1 VNHALHYCL
10 DTDMC
15 IYLLNGHP
23 RVKIRVAEV
32 GVTALAV
39 AIPTVG
45 ELYFG
50 AYNSGRVEANVARVG
65 AFLSPPGPQV
75 LFIDEPAAEEF
86 ARFKALLCRAGRP
99 IGDIDL
105 FIAGVPVSHG
115 LTVVTNNTEHFA
127 RIPDLPLEN
136 WLETPQQSS

>member
-1 VNHALHYCL
+1 
-10 DTDMC
+10 MC

-23 RVKIRVAEV
+23 RVKARVTEV

-50 AYNSGRVEANVARVG
+50 AYNSGRVEANVARVR

-75 LFIDEPAAEEF
+75 LRIDEPAAEQF
-86 ARFKALLCRAGRP
+86 GRFKALLRRTGRP
-99 IGDIDL
+99 IGNIDL
-105 FIAGVPVSHG
+105 FIAGVAVCHG
-115 LTVVTNNTEHFA
+115 LTVVMNNTDHFA
-127 RIPDLPLEN
+127 
-136 WLETPQQSS
+136 

>member
-1 VNHALHYCL
+1 MNHALHYCL

-23 RVKIRVAEV
+23 RVKTRVAEV

-50 AYNSGRVEANVARVG
+50 AYNSGRVEANIARVR

-75 LFIDEPAAEEF
+75 LLIDESAAEQF
-86 ARFKALLCRAGRP
+86 GRFKTLLRRAGRP

-105 FIAGVPVSHG
+105 FIAGVAVRHG
-115 LTVVTNNTEHFA
+115 LTVTFKITCRFFTFICREPF
-127 RIPDLPLEN
+127 
-136 WLETPQQSS
+136 

>member
-1 VNHALHYCL
+1 VNHTLRYLL

-23 RVKIRVAEV
+23 RVKARVEQA

-39 AIPTVG
+39 AMPTVG

-50 AYNSGRVEANVARVG
+50 AYNSGRVEANIARVR

-75 LFIDEPAAEEF
+75 FPIDAPAAEQF
-86 ARFKALLCRAGRP
+86 GRFKARLRRAGRP

-105 FIAGVPVSHG
+105 FIAGVAVCYG
-115 LTVVTNNTEHFA
+115 LIVVTNNTEHF
-127 RIPDLPLEN
+127 RRLPDLPLEN
-136 WLETPQQSS
+136 WLEAPQPSS

>member
-1 VNHALHYCL
+1 VNDTWHYLL

-23 RVKIRVAEV
+23 RVKARVAQV
-32 GVTALAV
+32 GIAALAI

-50 AYNSGRVEANVARVG
+50 AFNSGRVEANVARVR

-75 LFIDEPAAEEF
+75 LLMDEPAAEQF
-86 ARFKALLCRAGRP
+86 GRFKAILRREGRL

-105 FIAGVPVSHG
+105 FIAGVAVRHG
-115 LTVVTNNTEHFA
+115 LTVVTNNTGHFE
-127 RIPDLPLEN
+127 RIPELPLEN
-136 WLETPQQSS
+136 WLEPPQASS

>member
-1 VNHALHYCL
+1 MNHALHYLL

-23 RVKIRVAEV
+23 RLKARVAQV
-32 GVTALAV
+32 GVAILAV

-50 AYNSGRVEANVARVG
+50 AYNSGRVEANVARVR
-65 AFLSPPGPQV
+65 AFLTPPGPQV
-75 LFIDEPAAEEF
+75 LGIDEPAAEQF
-86 ARFKALLCRAGRP
+86 GRLKAFLRRAGRP

-105 FIAGVPVSHG
+105 FIAGVAVRHG
-115 LTVVTNNTEHFA
+115 LTVVTNNTGHFE
-127 RIPDLPLEN
+127 RISDLPLEN
-136 WLETPQQSS
+136 WLDPPQASS